1 MTGKILVLIFAWA
14 VIVTIGVPTIIIAHS
29 WKAPKEA
36 SERQNPTPK
45 NRTPLKEVKHC
56 TGNTV
61 RPVTVKTGRVMAPW
75 QRN

>member
-1 MTGKILVLIFAWA
+1 MTGKILV
-14 VIVTIGVPTIIIAHS
+14 
-29 WKAPKEA
+29 
-36 SERQNPTPK
+36 
-45 NRTPLKEVKHC
+45 KEVKHC